1 MAKTRAAAGKGKKD
15 SRKKTSDEKNN
26 ENESAEKKTKT
37 KKTGADKKGARES
50 KFDAPMK
57 SLKRARKDALLLSEK
72 TREEEEEKE
81 KAKRTKKAKKAKK
94 KAIDDDDEDE
104 DEDEPKQ
111 RGFTDKNKSWLKPV
125 SKKNKKKKAESSSS
139 SSSSEEEEEEEE
151 EESEEESFSSS
162 SEEEEDEEE
171 EEEEEEEEKKSKKGR
186 AKKKQ
191 QLFDEEEEGDSES
204 DIDLDDEFIG
214 GGEDSDDSESE
225 SESESED
232 EDEEDELLPIERKS
246 RKMDAEK
253 AKKASEARLEQL
265 QVNVKDEETYQLPS
279 SSSESSDGEYDDD
292 DDERRK
298 KSASSTKDIP
308 DLTSIQQRIQ
318 EVVRV
323 LADFKNRRAPDR
335 SRNDYLERL
344 TSDLATYY
352 GYNHFLIRYFID
364 TFSVPETME
373 LLEANETQRPVT
385 LRTNTLKIRRRDLA
399 AQLINR
405 GVNLDPIGKWSKV
418 GLLVYDSRVPI
429 GATPEY
435 MAGMYMLQSAS
446 SFLPCMALSPQEG
459 ERVLDVAAAPG
470 GKTTYLAALMRNTGM
485 IFANEFQKKRLNSLV
500 ANLQRMGCTNSVVCN
515 YDGRQ
520 LPKVLGYVDRVL
532 LDAPCSGTGVIAKD
546 SSVKV
551 SKSTEDIAK
560 CAHLQK
566 ELLVA
571 AVDCCD
577 ANSKSGGYIVYS
589 TCSVTVE
596 ENEQVVDYILKKR
609 DVKIV
614 STGLEFGRKGFTSYR
629 GKTFHPSVSECRRFY
644 PHVHNMDGFFVCKL
658 QKMSNRTTST
668 TTTTTS
674 MAPSSSTKNTRVD
687 KDDVASSSSS
697 SEDEEEEIKEE
708 KSDKKKKKK
717 KEKSWVKRAKRE
729 LGVA

>member
-37 KKTGADKKGARES
+37 KKTGADKKGAKES

-139 SSSSEEEEEEEE
+139 SSSEEEEEEEE

-162 SEEEEDEEE
+162 SEEEE
-171 EEEEEEEEKKSKKGR
+171 EEEEEEKKSKKGG

-674 MAPSSSTKNTRVD
+674 MAPSSSTKNTRID

>member
-1 MAKTRAAAGKGKKD
+1 MKTRRGRAAAGATPSSSAKKKKKSPTTKASVETKKKETKKRNGDGGKDAGKK
-15 SRKKTSDEKNN
+15 
-26 ENESAEKKTKT
+26 
-37 KKTGADKKGARES
+37 ES

-57 SLKRARKDALLLSEK
+57 SLKRARKDAMLLSLK
-72 TREEEEEKE
+72 TQKGEDKEEKS
-81 KAKRTKKAKKAKK
+81 
-94 KAIDDDDEDE
+94 EDE
-104 DEDEPKQ
+104 DESDDESDDEPE

-125 SKKNKKKKAESSSS
+125 SKKTKKKAESSS
-139 SSSSEEEEEEEE
+139 SSSSEEEEEEV
-151 EESEEESFSSS
+151 S
-162 SEEEEDEEE
+162 DEEE
-171 EEEEEEEEKKSKKGR
+171 EEEEGKKSKRGGG
-186 AKKKQ
+186 KKKQ
-191 QLFDEEEEGDSES
+191 QLFDEEEEDDSES
-204 DIDLDDEFIG
+204 DVDLDDDEFI

-225 SESESED
+225 SSESES

-253 AKKASEARLEQL
+253 AKKTSESRLEQL
-265 QVNVKDEETYQLPS
+265 QVNVRDEETYQLPS
-279 SSSESSDGEYDDD
+279 SSSSESSDEGDDD

-298 KSASSTKDIP
+298 KSTSSTKGIP

-470 GKTTYLAALMRNTGM
+470 GKTTYLAALMRNTGI

-500 ANLQRMGCTNSVVCN
+500 ANLQRMGCTNSVVSN
-515 YDGRQ
+515 FDGRQ

-577 ANSKSGGYIVYS
+577 ANSKSGGYVVYS

-658 QKMSNRTTST
+658 QKMSNRTTSII
-668 TTTTTS
+668 TTTTS
-674 MAPSSSTKNTRVD
+674 MASNNSSKSTRVE
-687 KDDVASSSSS
+687 KKIASSS
-697 SEDEEEEIKEE
+697 DEEECDIEE
-708 KSDKKKKKK
+708 EEEEEEENNNDVKKKKKK

-729 LGVA
+729 LGVV

>member
-1 MAKTRAAAGKGKKD
+1 MAKTRAEAAAGKGKKD

-37 KKTGADKKGARES
+37 KKTGADKKGAKES

-81 KAKRTKKAKKAKK
+81 KAKKTKKAKKVKK
-94 KAIDDDDEDE
+94 KAIDDDEEDE
-104 DEDEPKQ
+104 DDDEEEDEPKQ

-125 SKKNKKKKAESSSS
+125 SKKNKKKKAESSS
-139 SSSSEEEEEEEE
+139 EEEEE

-162 SEEEEDEEE
+162 SEEEE
-171 EEEEEEEEKKSKKGR
+171 EEEEEEKKSNKGG

-191 QLFDEEEEGDSES
+191 QLFDEEEEDDSES

-214 GGEDSDDSESE
+214 SGEDSDDSESE

-265 QVNVKDEETYQLPS
+265 QVNVRDEETYQLPS

-668 TTTTTS
+668 TTTTTTAS